1 MTGLVHASNT
11 YPPLSDVD
19 LIDAAGLL
27 YKPPIRG
34 QRLIQELQEHRSV
47 NAVVP
52 YENDCVLGMML
63 DDETQ
68 CVCTACNQFLE

>member
-1 MTGLVHASNT
+1 MRITA
-11 YPPLSDVD
+11 YPPFSEIN

-27 YKPPIRG
+27 YKSPIGG

-63 DDETQ
+63 YDETQ
-68 CVCTACNQFLE
+68 CVCTACDQFLE